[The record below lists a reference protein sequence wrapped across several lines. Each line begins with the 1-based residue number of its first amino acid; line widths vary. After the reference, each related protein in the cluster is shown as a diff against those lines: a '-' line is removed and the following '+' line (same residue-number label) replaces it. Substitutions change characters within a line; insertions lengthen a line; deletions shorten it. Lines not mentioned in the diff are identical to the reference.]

1 MTGPS
6 EALGSAIKERI
17 FHPVQKSVFN
27 PLVRLAFRLGL
38 PDPGDALLETRG
50 RRTGQRRLTPV
61 CDGEDGNT
69 FWLLSQRGRD
79 ADWVRNIEANPRV
92 RVKVRTGPGGAWRGG
107 TAHILDDDD
116 ARQRQRILS
125 QGNLARRFCIC
136 TSGAVATHLLTV
148 RVDLDPH

>member
-1 MTGPS
+1 MTGLS
-6 EALGSAIKERI
+6 ETLGSAVKGRI
-17 FHPVQKSVFN
+17 FHPVQKSVLN
-27 PLVRLAFRLGL
+27 PLVRLAFRVGL
-38 PDPGDALLETRG
+38 PDPGDALLETKG

-61 CDGEDGNT
+61 CDGQDGNT

-92 RVKVRTGPGGAWRGG
+92 RVKVQTGPRGAWRRG

-125 QGNLARRFCIC
+125 HGNLARRFCIC
-136 TSGAVATHLLTV
+136 TSAAVATNLLTV
-148 RVDLDPH
+148 RVDLDSQ